1 MTRTVA
7 ATFALAL
14 TAILT
19 SVNAVPAADT
29 NSAKPVIELF
39 TSQGCSSCPPAD
51 KLLAKLAKRDDVIAI
66 SYNVDY
72 WDYLG
77 WKDTLASSAN
87 TKRQYAYARAR
98 GDGKVYTPQVIVDGL
113 RHVVGS
119 RADKIN
125 SALSATQKHRLSH
138 SVTMT
143 VTTTKT
149 EVLINLDGQAS
160 PATRSATVFIATV
173 QPAMKVKIK
182 RGENHGRRITYH
194 NVVRKFA
201 EVATW
206 SGGPRRI
213 SLNRRDIPGK
223 QGDRHVVL
231 VQENGPGAVLAAAWA
246 TGAAR

>member
-14 TAILT
+14 TALLT
-19 SVNAVPAADT
+19 SVLEAPAAET
-29 NSAKPVIELF
+29 NRAKPVIELF

-51 KLLAKLAKRDDVIAI
+51 KLLAELAKRDDIIAL

-77 WKDTLASSAN
+77 WKDTLASPAN

-119 RADKIN
+119 RADKIT
-125 SALSATQKHRLSH
+125 SALAATEKHRNSNTV
-138 SVTMT
+138 SMD
-143 VTTTKT
+143 VTTTET
-149 EVLINLDGQAS
+149 ELLINLDGTA
-160 PATRSATVFIATV
+160 PAAAKSATIFIATV
-173 QPAMKVKIK
+173 QPAVKVKIK

-194 NVVRKFA
+194 NVVRKLA
-201 EVATW
+201 AVATW
-206 SGGPRRI
+206 SGGPKRI
-213 SLNRRDIPGK
+213 TLKRRDIAGK
-223 QGDRHVVL
+223 SGERNVVL
-231 VQENGPGAVLAAAWA
+231 VQANGPGAVLAAAWA
-246 TGAAR
+246 PGTE